1 MLQYLLKNVECLKV
15 ITSTLIKQGYTDFL
29 ILRILLINPVFN
41 YHYHSKMNKFRIG
54 LEYNYIL
61 NMTIF
66 FYKSNSSV
74 YNSKNTLA
82 CKVNN
87 ISLEINK

>member
-1 MLQYLLKNVECLKV
+1 
-15 ITSTLIKQGYTDFL
+15 
-29 ILRILLINPVFN
+29 
-41 YHYHSKMNKFRIG
+41 MNTFRKG
-54 LEYNYIL
+54 LEYNNIF

-87 ISLEINK
+87 ISLEINKKMSV

>member
-1 MLQYLLKNVECLKV
+1 
-15 ITSTLIKQGYTDFL
+15 
-29 ILRILLINPVFN
+29 
-41 YHYHSKMNKFRIG
+41 MNKFRTG

-61 NMTIF
+61 NDF
-66 FYKSNSSV
+66 FSYKINSRV

-87 ISLEINK
+87 ISLEIN